1 MTPVGRREQ
10 IQAMLDSRATAVLG
24 ADVNRLLRQLQ
35 KAPKVTIGTRV
46 VDTLLMRMDVFEAH
60 AALRCP
66 GTTVDR
72 DGNHAAV
79 DQLTSRTKND
89 FERFREQKKQ
99 PRRPSAAS
107 RTIREDFQMA
117 VGFLLLVLHKESE
130 SCFKFSFWITRNKR
144 ALLPILVAGT
154 YNAL

>member
-10 IQAMLDSRATAVLG
+10 IQAMLDSRTTAVLG

-72 DGNHAAV
+72 DGNHATV
-79 DQLTSRTKND
+79 DQLISRTKND
-89 FERFREQKKQ
+89 FERFREQRTQQKNL
-99 PRRPSAAS
+99 RRKFFVWVA
-107 RTIREDFQMA
+107 F
-117 VGFLLLVLHKESE
+117 FCVLS
-130 SCFKFSFWITRNKR
+130 S
-144 ALLPILVAGT
+144 
-154 YNAL
+154 

>member
-35 KAPKVTIGTRV
+35 KTPKVTIGTRV
-46 VDTLLMRMDVFEAH
+46 VNTLLMRMGVFEAH

-72 DGNHAAV
+72 DGNHATV
-79 DQLTSRTKND
+79 DQLISRKKND
-89 FERFREQKKQ
+89 FERFREQRTQQKNFNKSSFVSIFSKK
-99 PRRPSAAS
+99 PS
-107 RTIREDFQMA
+107 
-117 VGFLLLVLHKESE
+117 
-130 SCFKFSFWITRNKR
+130 
-144 ALLPILVAGT
+144 
-154 YNAL
+154 Y